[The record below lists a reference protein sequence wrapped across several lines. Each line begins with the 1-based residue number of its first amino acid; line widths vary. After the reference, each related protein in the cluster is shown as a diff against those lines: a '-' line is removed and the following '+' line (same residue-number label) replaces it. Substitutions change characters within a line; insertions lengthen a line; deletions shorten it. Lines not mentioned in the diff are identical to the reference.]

1 VNSNKNFIEEI
12 EPFFRQTNAMDCPR
26 RCAKKNRIAFGQ
38 GIVWLVDQALADVG
52 LERRN
57 SENNSQVRV

>member
-12 EPFFRQTNAMDCPR
+12 QPYFRQTNAMCWPK
-26 RCAKKNRIAFGQ
+26 RCAKKNLIAFGQ

>member
-1 VNSNKNFIEEI
+1 
-12 EPFFRQTNAMDCPR
+12 MDCPR